1 MGIERMK
8 SFDEKY
14 REMFFQ
20 GSLRVGV
27 DQFFQ
32 LHGFALPKRF
42 FRMGSDT
49 VFLKRS
55 ISEVELECLEL
66 FKELGINKNNAEE
79 YQIEISWFGEVLK
92 VYEYKEIW
100 SKEEEE

>member
-1 MGIERMK
+1 MK

-55 ISEVELECLEL
+55 TSEVELECLEL
-66 FKELGINKNNAEE
+66 FKELGINKINAGE

-100 SKEEEE
+100 CKKENEEE